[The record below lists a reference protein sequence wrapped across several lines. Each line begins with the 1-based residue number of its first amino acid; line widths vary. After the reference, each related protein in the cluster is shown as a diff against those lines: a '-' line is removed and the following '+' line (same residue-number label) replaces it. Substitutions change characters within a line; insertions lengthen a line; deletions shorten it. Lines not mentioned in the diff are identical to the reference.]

1 MARYWNFVLSGASPD
16 MSDHTQQI
24 LHDLNEA
31 SIDIQLNAKS
41 ECYMERIST
50 QKHHQHSSVFKEVK
64 IMTLRNLHKIT
75 FILFECHRFI
85 DKLIESFISL
95 CYGEKVHDK
104 KKVQLWKFKT
114 SL

>member
-1 MARYWNFVLSGASPD
+1 MQKV
-16 MSDHTQQI
+16 
-24 LHDLNEA
+24 
-31 SIDIQLNAKS
+31 NAIWK
-41 ECYMERIST
+41 EY
-50 QKHHQHSSVFKEVK
+50 QHKHHQHSSVFKEVK

>member
-1 MARYWNFVLSGASPD
+1 MQKV
-16 MSDHTQQI
+16 
-24 LHDLNEA
+24 
-31 SIDIQLNAKS
+31 NAIWK
-41 ECYMERIST
+41 EY
-50 QKHHQHSSVFKEVK
+50 QHKHHQHSSVFKEVK

-104 KKVQLWKFKT
+104 KKFSCGSSKPHCESRIMTHYIRLWCVLKELHF
-114 SL
+114 